1 MQTNPCWRQLQLES
15 VRCSLLEAQSAK
27 EFVHAI
33 LNLESSM
40 ATKVTVLLW
49 KWWDERNRRNAG
61 ERPKSVD
68 QFCQI
73 VMEFLHMLSIPNP
86 VQRTANKPKP
96 KWSRPPPGIL
106 KINTDGAYVQETKKG
121 AWGFII
127 RDITQV
133 NTSWPEPEMLVT
145 CRVR

>member
-1 MQTNPCWRQLQLES
+1 
-15 VRCSLLEAQSAK
+15 
-27 EFVHAI
+27 
-33 LNLESSM
+33 M
-40 ATKVTVLLW
+40 ATKVTILLW

-61 ERPKSVD
+61 ERPKCVD
-68 QFCQI
+68 QVCQI

-127 RDITQV
+127 RDYTGEHILAGAGNAGYLQSALMAETV
-133 NTSWPEPEMLVT
+133 GCPMF
-145 CRVR
+145 